1 MDYPL
6 TESCEALNG
15 VRGTIVDVEW
25 KVFDPKSDRQWIR
38 FGYCNEHMNCK
49 VSKNLK
55 RLPNGIKVL
64 NITENGTLRILQGS
78 VNNNRNIQ
86 SRLQCQ
92 VQYVDGNSAVKSHEV
107 KINFTACTC
116 KFSSLNL
123 RTGERGGGVG
133 CDLDIP
139 FATAL
144 CLLPNFNICFP
155 ASFLWLL
162 VQTALHIQ

>member
-1 MDYPL
+1 M
-6 TESCEALNG
+6 
-15 VRGTIVDVEW
+15 
-25 KVFDPKSDRQWIR
+25 FDPKSRQWIR
-38 FGYCNEHMNCK
+38 FGYCNEHMNC
-49 VSKNLK
+49 VIKNGK

-64 NITENGTLRILQGS
+64 NIKNGTLRILQGS
-78 VNNNRNIQ
+78 VNKNRSTQ
-86 SRLQCQ
+86 SRLQCE
-92 VQYVDGNSAVKSHEV
+92 VHYANSAVKSHEI
-107 KINFTACTC
+107 KIKFTACTC

-155 ASFLWLL
+155 ASFP
-162 VQTALHIQ
+162 